1 MKDEKRKFPWLK
13 VQCLAYMEVKGS
25 LVYCE
30 EALYIGAD
38 HCRNCEI
45 YKKWKEKENSL
56 VV

>member
-45 YKKWKEKENSL
+45 YKKWKEKKKKIAS
-56 VV
+56 